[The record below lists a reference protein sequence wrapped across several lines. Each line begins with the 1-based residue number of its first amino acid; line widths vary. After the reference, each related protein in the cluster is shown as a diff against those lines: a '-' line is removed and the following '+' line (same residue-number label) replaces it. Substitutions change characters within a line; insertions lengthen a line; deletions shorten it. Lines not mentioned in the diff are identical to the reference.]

1 MKRKSRLVQAACAVA
16 GSILVVST
24 VSAQGYPTRPVRLI
38 VPFAAGGATDVPTR
52 MVAAKLSERLGQQF
66 VVDNRPGAGGAV
78 GTSTASRAEA
88 DGYTVLMS
96 STPFV
101 VSPHMYSKLDYD
113 PLKHFEQVAQFGA
126 APNVLVVHPTLK
138 VKSVKE
144 LIALA
149 SSQPGKLD
157 WASSGSGGFQ
167 HLSGELFM
175 TMAKLKVT
183 HIPYKGSGLAIAD
196 VLGGQVKIGFPGI
209 VIALPHHK
217 AGRLLALA
225 VTTAER
231 SPQMPDV
238 PTIAEA
244 GVPGYDGT
252 FWFGLSVPRGTPKA
266 IIDRLHKE
274 TIETLRAPEIIAGFQ
289 KTGTNPAPRGPAE
302 FRKFVL
308 SEYEK
313 WGKVIREAGLKAN

>member
-1 MKRKSRLVQAACAVA
+1 MKINVLQAACAAACLIMAASTAVA
-16 GSILVVST
+16 
-24 VSAQGYPTRPVRLI
+24 QKYPNKPVRLI

-52 MVAAKLSERLGQQF
+52 IVAAKLSERLGQQF

-78 GTSTASRAEA
+78 GTSAASRAEP

-96 STPFV
+96 ATPFV
-101 VSPHMYSKLDYD
+101 VSPHMYKKLDYD
-113 PLKHFEQVAQFGA
+113 PLKDFEQVAQFGA

-138 VKSVKE
+138 VKSMKE

-149 SSQPGKLD
+149 QSQPGKLD

-183 HIPYKGSGLAIAD
+183 HVPYKGSGAAIAD

-209 VIALPHHK
+209 VIALPHHR
-217 AGRLLALA
+217 AGRLLALG
-225 VTTAER
+225 VTTAQR
-231 SPQMPDV
+231 SPQAPDV
-238 PTIAEA
+238 PTISEA
-244 GVPGYDGT
+244 GVPGYEGT

-266 IIDRLHKE
+266 ISDTLHR
-274 TIETLRAPEIIAGFQ
+274 ETLEVLRLPDVIANFE
-289 KTGTNPAPRGPAE
+289 KTGTNPAPLGPAE
-302 FRKFVL
+302 FRKFL
-308 SEYEK
+308 LAEYDK
-313 WGKVIREAGLKAN
+313 WGKVIRAAGLVAN

>member
-1 MKRKSRLVQAACAVA
+1 MRSAILRAACAVA
-16 GSILVVST
+16 GSILAAST
-24 VSAQGYPTRPVRLI
+24 VAAQQYPTKPVRLI

-88 DGYTVLMS
+88 DGYTILMS

-101 VSPHMYSKLDYD
+101 VSPHMYKKLDYD
-113 PLKHFEQVAQFGA
+113 PLKDFEQVAQFGA
-126 APNVLVVHPTLK
+126 APNALVVHPTLK

-144 LIALA
+144 LLALA
-149 SSQPGKLD
+149 RSQPGKLD

-175 TMAKLKVT
+175 TMAKLKIT
-183 HIPYKGSGLAIAD
+183 HVPYKGSGAAIAD

-217 AGRLLALA
+217 AGRLLMIG

-231 SPQMPDV
+231 SPQAPGV

-244 GVPGYDGT
+244 GVPGYEGT
-252 FWFGLSVPRGTPKA
+252 FWFGLSVPRGTPKPV
-266 IIDRLHKE
+266 IDRLHKE
-274 TIETLRAPEIIAGFQ
+274 VIETLRAPDIISGFQ
-289 KTGTNPAPRGPAE
+289 RTGTNPAPRGPAE
-302 FRKFVL
+302 FRKFIL
-308 SEYEK
+308 SEYDK

>member
-1 MKRKSRLVQAACAVA
+1 MKRGLLQIACAVA
-16 GSILVVST
+16 GTVLAVST
-24 VSAQGYPTRPVRLI
+24 VAAQKYPTKPVRLI

-52 MVAAKLSERLGQQF
+52 IVAAKLSERLGQQF

-78 GTSTASRAEA
+78 GTSTASRAEP
-88 DGYTVLMS
+88 DGYTILMS

-101 VSPHMYSKLDYD
+101 VSPHMYKKLDYD
-113 PLKHFEQVAQFGA
+113 PLKDFEQVAQFGA
-126 APNVLVVHPTLK
+126 APNALVVHPTLK

-149 SSQPGKLD
+149 QSQPGKLD

-175 TMAKLKVT
+175 TMAKIKVT
-183 HIPYKGSGLAIAD
+183 HVPYKGSGAAIAD

-217 AGRLLALA
+217 AGRLQMLG

-231 SPQMPDV
+231 SPQAPDV

-244 GVPGYDGT
+244 GVPGYEGT
-252 FWFGLSVPRGTPKA
+252 FWFGLSVPRGTPKFVS
-266 IIDRLHKE
+266 DVLHKE
-274 TIETLRAPEIIAGFQ
+274 IIEILRLPDVIANFE